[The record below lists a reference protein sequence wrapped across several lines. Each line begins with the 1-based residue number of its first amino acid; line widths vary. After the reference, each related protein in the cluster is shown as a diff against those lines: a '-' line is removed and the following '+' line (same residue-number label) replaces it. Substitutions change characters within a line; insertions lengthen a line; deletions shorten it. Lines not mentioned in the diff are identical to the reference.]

1 MTMQFKKKGT
11 PHTAHHFVVDKSNIF
26 SICSVCGLKIERK
39 IIGWNTR
46 AED

>member
-1 MTMQFKKKGT
+1 MTMEFKRKDT

-26 SICSVCGLKIERK
+26 SICSVCGSRIERK
-39 IIGWNTR
+39 IIGWDTR